1 MSSLIHLVNWLS
13 NWKHLTTTHT
23 IDRKSNRLPDE
34 DLTILIKNRFQT
46 KYLSR
51 KCNLICIARVFALV
65 FFYLR
70 FWNKNFF
77 LFFLCVLRV
86 LSAFVMYVILSL
98 WVELN
103 IHFSMLF
110 CWFTTVI
117 WQLVAVC
124 RKHRTLAL
132 AVSIKIALHRQDGRQ
147 YKFENRHGCYM
158 EKK

>member
-65 FFYLR
+65 FFALR
-70 FWNKNFF
+70 FRYKFFF

-103 IHFSMLF
+103 IHFFNVILLVYY
-110 CWFTTVI
+110 CHLTVG
-117 WQLVAVC
+117 C
-124 RKHRTLAL
+124 C
-132 AVSIKIALHRQDGRQ
+132 VSKTSHTCIGSEH
-147 YKFENRHGCYM
+147 
-158 EKK
+158 